1 VPVLRNSTE
10 RSKVEM
16 HGFAKVGANPVVV
29 LAELK
34 KTLSSGVELPKVSPF
49 GDGRFY
55 FTFPLFSPVLA
66 RVWTSGSGHWM

>member
-1 VPVLRNSTE
+1 MPVLRNSTE

-49 GDGRFY
+49 GDGRAAVRMVDSV
-55 FTFPLFSPVLA
+55 FSRLE
-66 RVWTSGSGHWM
+66 T